1 MALLYSED
9 PGSARRGGELD
20 FMGRGQLQPEF
31 AAVAFSLTDP
41 NKISKIVETEYGF
54 HIIQLMEK
62 RGDRV
67 KVRHILRKPQNSTEN
82 IKKMLLRLDSIATDI
97 RDAKFTFEECAEVI
111 SHDKETCKNYGIM
124 YNKETAS
131 SHFKLDELPVDVA
144 RVIDGLEVGEISQPF
159 TWMLDNGKT
168 VCAIVKLRSKT
179 EAHVATIN
187 DDYEALQY
195 MYQAKLSDERIQEW
209 IKEKQK
215 NTYVRI
221 NRDSRECEFIY
232 PHWNFYEE

>member
-1 MALLYSED
+1 M
-9 PGSARRGGELD
+9 P
-20 FMGRGQLQPEF
+20 
-31 AAVAFSLTDP
+31 
-41 NKISKIVETEYGF
+41 
-54 HIIQLMEK
+54 
-62 RGDRV
+62 
-67 KVRHILRKPQNSTEN
+67 
-82 IKKMLLRLDSIATDI
+82 
-97 RDAKFTFEECAEVI
+97 
-111 SHDKETCKNYGIM
+111 M

-179 EAHVATIN
+179 DAHVATIN
-187 DDYEALQY
+187 GDYETLQY

-215 NTYVRI
+215 STYVRI

-232 PHWNFYEE
+232 PHWNFFEE